1 MEWILLTVIQ
11 RVQLIVPLNCL
22 VRLNDPFIIPL
33 RRRKRPLSSGSAK
46 RARSRSLSADR
57 LPRKGPSS
65 GTKNPSAWSSGI
77 VNWLR
82 GSLQDHESITQN
94 YFQAGGKVTRYIQA
108 HNMLYLKHYVK
119 VERKH
124 KSASQPVRRDVTVSQ
139 SVNHTTSPVT
149 ESELSSVPF
158 RWQKKN
164 IVQRELGNKAIVPV
178 FVREGLHV

>member
-33 RRRKRPLSSGSAK
+33 RRRKRSLSSGSAK

-82 GSLQDHESITQN
+82 GSLQDHESSYAIH
-94 YFQAGGKVTRYIQA
+94 QA
-108 HNMLYLKHYVK
+108 HNMLYLKHYAK

-164 IVQRELGNKAIVPV
+164 IVQREPGNKAIVPV